1 MAFSILS
8 VGKMTGAQ
16 LANYKGVEGM
26 IVINTDDD
34 SIHVL
39 DGQVSGGYTLPNEQ
53 SVQGYVNNQV
63 TTIMASGGQILPSA
77 PTTAGSVI
85 TWDGGNWQEDSSFAK
100 TAYVD
105 SEILSLKPSGPS
117 GTGQAVMWNGS
128 QFVNFNLPTTA
139 GGGGGVTVTVPPTP
153 AGSALTWD
161 GSDFQNTSGFLVSG
175 DLTTA
180 VSSIIGSASISYND
194 LGKIETFI
202 KSNETEIST
211 KAKKP
216 TSASLVDEVL
226 AWDSSLNF
234 GDGGFIQKD
243 LSGLASIGSAVTYTD
258 LGSIETKI
266 ISYDLSIP
274 TKAPKPPT
282 GIQAG
287 EFLRWDE
294 VNEVFTFATP
304 AGGGGGTTIPT
315 PAADTDYIT
324 PASMEVLIWDNA
336 AGDLKNVPSPFA
348 EKPPASLAGEYLRWD
363 SALNSGA
370 GGWANGTPA
379 GGGGS
384 SFGTPASGTQSN
396 EAVTWDGTSAFV
408 NTAGY
413 AMLTDIASKADQPTS
428 YTGTNEVLKWTA
440 SGWQNAT
447 LSSVGVS
454 SGSFT
459 SPATNTT
466 SGQHVAWNGSAFE
479 NRSEFV
485 TESLLDGMFPSATD
499 LTSNRSVLSWDGV
512 KVVNKDFAP
521 SMATPS
527 NQFVKWNGSSFENIA
542 LSTTGMTTTG
552 FVNPPT
558 SSGSTD
564 ALQWTGSAFINVP
577 NFKPDASIDTS
588 AGASDVLGWDGTQFY
603 KKTLSSAGALADVM
617 ELTHD
622 TVNNEYVLSVKASA
636 IAAA

>member
-1 MAFSILS
+1 MSFSILS

-39 DGQVSGGYTLPNEQ
+39 DGQISGGYTLPNEQ
-53 SVQGYVNNQV
+53 SVQSYVNTQV

-77 PTTAGSVI
+77 PTTAGSAVV
-85 TWDGGNWQEDSSFAK
+85 WDGGNWQEDASFAT

-105 SEILSLKPSGPS
+105 SEILSFKPTGPT

-128 QFVNFNLPTTA
+128 QFVNFNLPATS
-139 GGGGGVTVTVPPTP
+139 GGGGGVTVTLPSTPT
-153 AGSALTWD
+153 GSALTWD
-161 GSDFQNTSGFLVSG
+161 GSDFQHTSGFVMTG

-180 VSSIIGSASISYND
+180 VSSIIGTASISYNE
-194 LGKIETFI
+194 LGKIEAFI
-202 KSNETEIST
+202 KSNETDIST
-211 KAKKP
+211 RSKKP
-216 TSASLVDEVL
+216 VSASLADEVL
-226 AWDSSLNF
+226 AWDTSLNA
-234 GDGGFIQKD
+234 GDGGFVQKD
-243 LSGLASIGSAVTYTD
+243 LSGLASIGTAVTYTD
-258 LGSIETKI
+258 LGSIESKI
-266 ISYDLSIP
+266 IAYDASIP
-274 TKAPKPPT
+274 NKAPKPPA

-294 VNEVFTFATP
+294 VNDVFTFATP
-304 AGGGGGTTIPT
+304 AGGGGGSSIPT
-315 PAADTDYIT
+315 PATDTDYLT
-324 PASMEVLIWDNA
+324 PAAMEVLVWDNT
-336 AGDLKNVPSPFA
+336 AGDLKNVASPFA
-348 EKPPASLAGEYLRWD
+348 EKPPASLTGEYLRWD
-363 SALNSGA
+363 SSLNAGA
-370 GGWANGTPA
+370 GGWANGTPS

-384 SFGTPASGTQSN
+384 SFGTPVSGTQAN

-408 NTAGY
+408 NTTGY
-413 AMLTDIASKADQPTS
+413 AMLTDIASKADQPAS

-440 SGWQNAT
+440 SGWQNST
-447 LSSVGVS
+447 LSSVGIT
-454 SGSFT
+454 SGSFV
-459 SPATNTT
+459 SPAGSTT
-466 SGQHVAWNGSAFE
+466 AGQHVAWNGSAFE

-485 TESLLDGMFPSATD
+485 TESLLDGMFPLPTD
-499 LTSNRSVLSWDGV
+499 STSSSSVLSWDGV
-512 KVVNKDFAP
+512 KVINKNFAP
-521 SMATPS
+521 SIATPS
-527 NQFVKWNGSSFENIA
+527 NQFVKWNGTSFENIA

-552 FVNPPT
+552 FVNPAT

-564 ALQWTGSAFINVP
+564 ALQWNGSAFINVP

-588 AGASDVLGWDGTQFY
+588 AVASDVLGWDGTQFY